1 MRAMSPSTA
10 RYASQQV
17 RAKRYSDMPV
27 PTYDHSNPRKFR
39 AHCAVSPLFARRRR
53 AIRAPMPVIIARIV
67 GLMLALT
74 PAIAAAVFVV
84 SFPWAR
90 PAEKGGV
97 TEVFM
102 EVTSIEGATLVGA
115 RSKIAVSA
123 MLVGP
128 GARVKAAKSLTLP
141 AGAPVVLAP
150 GSYRVRLS
158 PVDRTLKLG
167 DVVPLALIIE
177 ASDGS
182 RQEIGVNAEVRT
194 RSVVDDHLHAHQ
206 H

>member
-1 MRAMSPSTA
+1 M
-10 RYASQQV
+10 
-17 RAKRYSDMPV
+17 
-27 PTYDHSNPRKFR
+27 
-39 AHCAVSPLFARRRR
+39 
-53 AIRAPMPVIIARIV
+53 
-67 GLMLALT
+67 
-74 PAIAAAVFVV
+74 FVV

-90 PAEKGGV
+90 PAGKGGA

-102 EVTSIEGATLVGA
+102 EMTSIEGAKLVGA
-115 RSKIAVSA
+115 RSDVAVNA

-128 GARVKAAKSLTLP
+128 GAKAKAAKSLMLP

-167 DVVPLALIIE
+167 DIVPLVIIIE
-177 ASDGS
+177 APDGT
-182 RQEIGVNAEVRT
+182 RQEIGVNAEVRV
-194 RSVVDDHLHAHQ
+194 RSVVDDHLHAHR

>member
-1 MRAMSPSTA
+1 
-10 RYASQQV
+10 
-17 RAKRYSDMPV
+17 MP
-27 PTYDHSNPRKFR
+27 N
-39 AHCAVSPLFARRRR
+39 
-53 AIRAPMPVIIARIV
+53 IIARIA
-67 GLMLALT
+67 GLMLALA
-74 PAIAAAVFVV
+74 PAIAAAMFVV

-90 PAEKGGV
+90 PAGKGGA

-102 EVTSIEGATLVGA
+102 EMTSIEGATLVGA
-115 RSKIAVSA
+115 RSDVAVNA

-128 GARVKAAKSLTLP
+128 GAKVKAAKSLMLP

-167 DVVPLALIIE
+167 DIVPLALIIE
-177 ASDGS
+177 APDGS
-182 RQEIGVNAEVRT
+182 RQEIGVNAEVRV
-194 RSVVDDHLHAHQ
+194 RSVVDDHLHAHR